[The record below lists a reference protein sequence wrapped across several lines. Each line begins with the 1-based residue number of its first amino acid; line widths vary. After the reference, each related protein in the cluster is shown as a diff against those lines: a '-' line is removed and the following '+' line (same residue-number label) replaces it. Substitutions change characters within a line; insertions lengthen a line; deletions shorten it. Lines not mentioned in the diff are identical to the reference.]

1 MSDKKNKIRKYQE
14 AEQIGK
20 EQQVAQ
26 EGKVHTE
33 KADAKQETK
42 DEAVETSK
50 DLEERLRAAEAKAEE
65 CHNKYLRLYAEFENY
80 KKRSAREMQDIK
92 KYANEELLKAML
104 SVVDNLELA
113 IRASNEHTKDQN
125 GIVEGIDMTLKHILS
140 ILEKYHVKPID
151 SVGKPF
157 DPRYHEA
164 LLQEESDEHPE
175 NTVIN
180 ELQKGY
186 MLYDRLLRPAVVA
199 VSKAKEE
206 PGTED
211 KENQNNN

>member
-26 EGKVHTE
+26 ESKVHTE